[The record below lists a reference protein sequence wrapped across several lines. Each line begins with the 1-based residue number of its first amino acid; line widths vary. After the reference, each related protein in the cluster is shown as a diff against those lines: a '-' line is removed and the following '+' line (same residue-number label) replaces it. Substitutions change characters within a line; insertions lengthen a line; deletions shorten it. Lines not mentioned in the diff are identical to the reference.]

1 MPAAEARMAKKK
13 PRKLT
18 AAKLV
23 KSAAR
28 AHLGTPPPSRLLPD
42 KRREKAGKHKPTLD
56 ELIRGE

>member
-1 MPAAEARMAKKK
+1 MAKKK

-28 AHLGTPPPSRLLPD
+28 AHVGTPPPSRLLPD
-42 KRREKAGKHKPTLD
+42 KRREKVGKHKPTLRRLLQ
-56 ELIRGE
+56 EE

>member
-1 MPAAEARMAKKK
+1 MRKKK

-28 AHLGTPPPSRLLPD
+28 AHVGSPPPTRLLPD
-42 KRREKAGKHKPTLD
+42 KRQEKAGKHKPTLGNLLS
-56 ELIRGE
+56 EQ

>member
-1 MPAAEARMAKKK
+1 MAKKK

-42 KRREKAGKHKPTLD
+42 KRREKAGKHKPTLGGLLQD
-56 ELIRGE
+56 E